1 MALQNKGIN
10 PEIRVQGQGVEI
22 PEPDGD
28 RPRLYATA

>member
-1 MALQNKGIN
+1 MALYTGIN
-10 PEIRVQGQGVEI
+10 LEIRVQGQGVEI